1 MATKIPQQYLTRQAE
16 ITQSFLRVMNEHMDD
31 FMAGRA
37 QEMVHI
43 RELASRMCL
52 HPVHVSNVIKLHTG
66 YHPCHFYELRIVDE
80 ARQMLADSSLSVG
93 EVAGRLTYD
102 TSNFTKF
109 FKAYTGVTPTEFR
122 KSLGSASALLP
133 LATTVPEPGPLR
145 LVA

>member
-1 MATKIPQQYLTRQAE
+1 MATKIPQNYLSRQAE
-16 ITQSFLRVMNEHMDD
+16 ITQLFLLVMNQHMDD

-66 YHPCHFYELRIVDE
+66 FHPCHFYELRIVQE
-80 ARQMLADSSLSVG
+80 ARNLLADSSLAVG
-93 EVAGRLTYD
+93 EVASRLTYD

-109 FKAYTGVTPTEFR
+109 FKTYAGLTPTEYR
-122 KSLGSASALLP
+122 KTLSNSPAVSAAG
-133 LATTVPEPGPLR
+133 AAPELLR